1 MNLENLTPYQRWQ
14 YEKFGNIEPENNQVN
29 SHQPS
34 VLEAFLDR
42 NEDLQPENIVS
53 QH

>member
-1 MNLENLTPYQRWQ
+1 MNLEVLTPYQLWQ
-14 YEKFGNIEPENNQVN
+14 YEKFGNIEPENNQIN
-29 SHQPS
+29 SDQPS

-42 NEDLQPENIVS
+42 CQDQQPENIVS